1 MRDDSAMP
9 SSFFQQGDPVWVEQP
24 DGSLRPGVYVG
35 EADQATWFGGLPRVY
50 VVHPESEEGEEVQLV
65 HVTHRNEDESA
76 G

>member
-1 MRDDSAMP
+1 MRDHPAMP
-9 SSFFQQGDPVWVEQP
+9 TAFFKQGDPVWVEQP
-24 DGSLRPGVYVG
+24 DGSLRAGVYVG

-65 HVTHRNEDESA
+65 LVTHRKDGE